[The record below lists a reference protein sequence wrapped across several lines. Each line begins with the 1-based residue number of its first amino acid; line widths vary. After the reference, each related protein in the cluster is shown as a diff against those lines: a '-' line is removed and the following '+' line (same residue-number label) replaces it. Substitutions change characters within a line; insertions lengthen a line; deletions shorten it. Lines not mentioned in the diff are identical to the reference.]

1 MIILLKFQNYIQF
14 LYFLNNSRFHW
25 KKIGLIGRNTTKNNM
40 KTLSQLIEDNGHLNE
55 NKKDFSNYDFKN
67 GY

>member
-1 MIILLKFQNYIQF
+1 MADRNIDVFMYDHKLI
-14 LYFLNNSRFHW
+14 LNNSRFHW